1 MQEWA
6 EGHAVAERW
15 EVGQV
20 SSDDAVRVVGGARE
34 GETDGHGRR
43 VEGCDDAVEPLDHRG
58 QTAVE
63 VCGVRGERYRLDN
76 KPVGAHGA
84 EYEIGASGIER
95 DDGAV
100 IVSVHSSAVLD

>member
-63 VCGVRGERYRLDN
+63 VGGVGRQGYGVDDEAVCPDC
-76 KPVGAHGA
+76 A
-84 EYEIGASGIER
+84 EYEVGAAGIER